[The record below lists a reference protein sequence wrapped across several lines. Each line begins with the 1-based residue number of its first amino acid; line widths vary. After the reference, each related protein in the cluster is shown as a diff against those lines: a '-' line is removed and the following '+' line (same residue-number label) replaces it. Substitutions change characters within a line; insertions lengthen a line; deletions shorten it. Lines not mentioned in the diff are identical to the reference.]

1 MSNVTSLPNL
11 SPRRQQL
18 ASYSHAYAVALQ
30 RRRQSGRHQ
39 FIVRTG
45 NPVQPFRITS
55 GTPAQDE
62 QILAL
67 VA

>member
-1 MSNVTSLPNL
+1 MPIMEPEPWL

-30 RRRQSGRHQ
+30 MRRQSGIRQ
-39 FIVRTG
+39 YILRTA
-45 NPVQPFRITS
+45 NPLQPFRITS
-55 GTPAQDE
+55 QAPELDE
-62 QILAL
+62 RILAM